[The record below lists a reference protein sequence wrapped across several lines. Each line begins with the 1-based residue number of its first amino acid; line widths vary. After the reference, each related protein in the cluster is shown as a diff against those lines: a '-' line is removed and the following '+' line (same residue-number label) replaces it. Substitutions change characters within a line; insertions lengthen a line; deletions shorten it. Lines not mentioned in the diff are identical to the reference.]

1 MSSIKN
7 SGCWPTK
14 SQVCARSYTQ
24 YLLQLLQSYWDL
36 AILSLQEERWPEGG
50 TTVTSSLVTGRGQSV
65 GIKQEKRAPLRKQL
79 CNICFPGMRSLRST
93 IFETSAV
100 RSSVSAQMISG
111 FSRSSLPLRPGTTFR
126 TSCSPLSVSGRWSVW
141 SGSLHFQS
149 ECAR

>member
-14 SQVCARSYTQ
+14 SQVCARSIPSTSCSFCSLIGIWQ
-24 YLLQLLQSYWDL
+24 YSV
-36 AILSLQEERWPEGG
+36 SR
-50 TTVTSSLVTGRGQSV
+50 RSV
-65 GIKQEKRAPLRKQL
+65 GLKEGPPSLHRSSQDEANQWVSSRKKGHL
-79 CNICFPGMRSLRST
+79 CASNSAISVPGMRSLRST